1 MKARYFTYEKT
12 PKAVYY
18 LTDIRQEIYP
28 NHTIEEFYKEIET
41 KWTSNP
47 SVIIV
52 DDRETSYSSGEI
64 EISQIDKYL
73 EKLEQIKKQLE
84 EDDEEKA

>member
-28 NHTIEEFYKEIET
+28 NHTVEDFYKEIET

-64 EISQIDKYL
+64 EFSQIDKYL
-73 EKLEQIKKQLE
+73 EKLEQIKKELE
-84 EDDEEKA
+84 SNDEDE